1 MKHGLVLILLTILST
16 QPVCAQIRTN
26 NLNTTND
33 PRGPP
38 ELTICSQNL
47 ENYGIFT
54 EAAARTPGLT
64 QADLSRKEDALGTRF
79 ARANCDVIA
88 VQELLGKTKES
99 AEAGAQQLARL
110 AQKYTGRIFETRVGE
125 TNDQV
130 SREAYLV
137 ARDRADIVN
146 TLSYARVELPKIA
159 EDKQKPRLFSRGP
172 LEIQLRVNGIEES
185 RERIVSLINLHFK
198 SKAGSSKDPTQLEWE
213 TYRMEQAEALRRI
226 VQDRHA
232 NAFESAASPL
242 IILGDR
248 NADSQLASAKILTG
262 NLELAAFQGTAACRL
277 GKQGTPLCQAG
288 AAKPQVLFSVLTSD
302 PQTKLLPGTFSY
314 KKEFSWIDDILL
326 PAESLPLAWEN
337 PGVAGDFNSGVIYKP
352 TTASDHALVWAT
364 LNW

>member
-1 MKHGLVLILLTILST
+1 MRVVFLITALLLIQSAN
-16 QPVCAQIRTN
+16 AQVRTN
-26 NLNTTND
+26 DLATGLD

-47 ENYGIFT
+47 ENYGIFS
-54 EAAARTPGLT
+54 EAAARTPGFT
-64 QADLSRKEDALGTRF
+64 QSDLSRKDDALGTRF

-99 AEAGAQQLARL
+99 AEAGAAQLARV
-110 AQKYTGRIFETRVGE
+110 AQKYTGRLFEARVGE
-125 TNDQV
+125 TNDMV

-137 ARDRADIVN
+137 ARDRAEIVS

-172 LEIQLRVNGIEES
+172 LEVQLRVKGIEES
-185 RERIVSLINLHFK
+185 RERIVTLVNLHFK

-226 VQDRHA
+226 VEDRHA
-232 NAFESAASPL
+232 NAFESAVSPL
-242 IILGDR
+242 IVLGDR

-262 NLELAAFQGTAACRL
+262 NLDLSAFQGNAACRL

-288 AAKPQVLFSVLTSD
+288 VAKPQILFSVLTSD
-302 PQTKLLPGTFSY
+302 PQTKLLSGTFSY
-314 KKEFSWIDDILL
+314 KNEFSWIDDILM
-326 PAESLPLAWEN
+326 PAANLPLAWEN
-337 PGVAGDFNSGVIYKP
+337 PGVAGDFMSGVIYKP
-352 TTASDHALVWAT
+352 SAASDHALVWAS

>member
-1 MKHGLVLILLTILST
+1 MHEAF
-16 QPVCAQIRTN
+16 AQLRTN
-26 NLNTTND
+26 DLSANID
-33 PRGPP
+33 PRGQP

-47 ENYGIFT
+47 ENYGVFA
-54 EAAARTPGLT
+54 EAAARTPGFT
-64 QADLSRKEDALGTRF
+64 QSDLERKEQALGTRF

-99 AEAGAQQLARL
+99 AEAGALQLARV
-110 AQKYTGRIFETRVGE
+110 AQKYTGRVFETRVGE

-137 ARDRADIVN
+137 ARDRAEILS

-172 LEIQLRVNGIEES
+172 LEIQLRVKGLEES
-185 RERIVSLINLHFK
+185 RERIVTLIDLHFK

-226 VQDRHA
+226 IEERHA
-232 NAFESAASPL
+232 QALESAAAPL
-242 IILGDR
+242 IVVGDR
-248 NADSQLASAKILTG
+248 NADFQLASAKILTG
-262 NLELAAFQGTAACRL
+262 NLTLAAFQGTAACRL

-288 AAKPQVLFSVLTSD
+288 VAKPQILFSVLTSD

-314 KKEFSWIDDILL
+314 KKEFSWIDDILM
-326 PAESLPLAWEN
+326 PAESLPLAWED
-337 PGVAGDFNSGVIYKP
+337 PGVAGDFRSGIIYNP
-352 TTASDHALVWAT
+352 SGASDHALVWAS